1 MPCKQMV
8 SKYIPL
14 CMWHRLLECC
24 QTASDFIH
32 TQLERRE
39 GETKISLG
47 GEADFCLHF
56 VSNQIGSYIAVS
68 TIAIFIYFLYVTHTQ
83 SSLYSKKYVAV

>member
-14 CMWHRLLECC
+14 CAWHRLLERC

-39 GETKISLG
+39 GETKISLR

-56 VSNQIGSYIAVS
+56 VSNQISSYIAVS
-68 TIAIFIYFLYVTHTQ
+68 ARAILIYFFYVTHTHAAH
-83 SSLYSKKYVAV
+83 YIVKNM